1 MEFPKRL
8 LVVENTMTGQAGD
21 VEAAERLIDLPTD
34 LLPDGVDVAIYRLA
48 RVKRLEVSRRL
59 VKMDPGEPDEP
70 GDEGDN
76 DTPEPVQLHLEIP
89 AEG

>member
-8 LVVENTMTGQAGD
+8 LVVESAAKGG
-21 VEAAERLIDLPTD
+21 VEASEFLQDLPVEC
-34 LLPDGVDVAIYRLA
+34 LPDGVEVAVYRLA

-70 GDEGDN
+70 GDEGEDAPAA
-76 DTPEPVQLHLEIP
+76 PEQLSILEGV
-89 AEG
+89 ANG